1 MRSEIINLSQ
11 DNTESLSNKCCNFE
25 NETEEIIKGNENIEV
40 DRIEKLTVSE
50 CDNSSVNSSKFETC
64 SENNDQTKLDLI
76 SLDQIMPET
85 LM

>member
-40 DRIEKLTVSE
+40 RVAMKILGEG
-50 CDNSSVNSSKFETC
+50 C
-64 SENNDQTKLDLI
+64 
-76 SLDQIMPET
+76 
-85 LM
+85 